1 MSPLAPRYRKILRDL
16 ASHWFRTFLVVVSIA
31 IGIIAVGV
39 MLGGREILLREFDI
53 DHGSSVPATITYH
66 TGDFGD
72 DVVTEAQAVPGVADV
87 QARRS
92 ISLRYRWGG
101 TEEERTLS
109 VEAFPDYDAIAVNK
123 VVPLDE
129 APWPPA
135 SGEVVLEAS
144 AKQVGGY
151 AVGDVLEV
159 ETAEGEIVELTVAGF
174 AHDINVMPAQFVGYE
189 TGYVSFDTM
198 EDLGEPTA
206 YNQLAFRLDD
216 IDIPW
221 AEASRTAADLRE
233 AVFEPAGVPVFYTDV
248 PEPGSHFLGDIF
260 SALSL
265 LLLFLGALALGL
277 SAFLVV
283 NTVSALMSQQVKQV
297 GIMKAVGGRAGQ
309 LERLYTVTVTAY
321 GLLASALG
329 LPLAAVGTRWFS
341 DFAAEILN
349 FRVTSYAPPAW
360 VIVVELAVGML
371 VPLAAAAGPIRRGVR
386 MSVVRALNADSIGG
400 AGFGHGLVDRVL
412 GTIRGLP
419 RPVALSLRNTF
430 LRKGRLALTL
440 STLVLASAVVM
451 AVWSVQASIERT
463 IDDLESWW
471 NYDVQIGFAMPQD
484 ADTVLAIA
492 EGVDGVTAAEAWPV
506 FGATLLRD
514 DGAED
519 ESFQIAGLDPETDFV
534 GPTLVEGRW
543 LEPDD
548 TDAIVIDTDAQGSEG
563 SFSLGDT
570 VRLRVMGKEQEWR
583 VVGVVKGKLGGGSLY
598 CNEAELNDL
607 FGDPGVTRLMLRGG
621 SSAAEA
627 ERALLNAAE
636 DALNDDGFQVMSADT
651 RSELSGQV
659 REWLGILVA
668 FLVLMAT
675 MLAAVGVI
683 GLTGTMTINV
693 LESTREIGVMR
704 ATGAQHKAIYQIFVT
719 EGITVGVIA
728 WLFGVVLAYPMS
740 YWLLRALEVSI
751 GIPLTYVFSWSG
763 VGSWLGL
770 MLVISGL
777 ASIAPAFRASQVS
790 VRDAISYE

>member
-39 MLGGREILLREFDI
+39 MLGGREILLREFDA
-53 DHGSSVPATITYH
+53 DHSASAPATITYR
-66 TGDFGD
+66 TADFD
-72 DVVTEAQAVPGVADV
+72 DELVTEARAEPDVAAA
-87 QARRS
+87 QPRRS
-92 ISLRYRWGG
+92 VSMRYRWAGAD
-101 TEEERTLS
+101 EERTLS
-109 VEAFPDYDAIAVNK
+109 LEALPDYDHISVSK
-123 VVPLDE
+123 VVPVGD
-129 APWPPA
+129 ASWPPA

-144 AKQVGGY
+144 AKLVGDY

-159 ETAEGEIVELTVAGF
+159 ETVEGEIVELTVVGF
-174 AHDINVMPAQFVGYE
+174 AHDINVLPAKFVGYE

-198 EDLGEPTA
+198 EDLGEPAA
-206 YNQLAFRLDD
+206 YNQLAIRLDD
-216 IDIPW
+216 TDIPW

-233 AVFEPAGVPVFYTDV
+233 AVFEPAGVPVLYTDV

-321 GLLASALG
+321 GLLACALG
-329 LPLAAVGTRWFS
+329 LPLAAAGTRWFS

-400 AGFGHGLVDRVL
+400 AGFGHGIVDKVL
-412 GTIRGLP
+412 GMIRGLP

-463 IDDLESWW
+463 IDDLETWW
-471 NYDVQIGFAMPQD
+471 NYNVQISFAMPQD
-484 ADTVLAIA
+484 ADAVLEIA
-492 EGVDGVTAAEAWPV
+492 EDVDGVTDAAAWPV
-506 FGATLLRD
+506 FGATLLRE

-519 ESFQIAGLDPETDFV
+519 ESFQIVGLDPETDFV
-534 GPTLVEGRW
+534 GPTIVEGRW

-548 TDAIVIDTDAQGSEG
+548 TDAIVVNTDAQGKED

-570 VRLRVMGKEQEWR
+570 VTLRVMGEEQDWR
-583 VVGVVKGKLGGGSLY
+583 VVGVVKGQMGGGSLY
-598 CNEAELNDL
+598 CNGAELNDL
-607 FGDPGVTRLMLRGG
+607 LGNPGVTRLLLQGG
-621 SSAAEA
+621 SSETEA
-627 ERALLNAAE
+627 ERELLTAAE
-636 DALNDDGFQVMSADT
+636 DALNDGGYQVMSADT

-728 WLFGVVLAYPMS
+728 WLFGAILAYPMS
-740 YWLLRALEVSI
+740 YWLVGALELSI

-770 MLVISGL
+770 MLLISGF